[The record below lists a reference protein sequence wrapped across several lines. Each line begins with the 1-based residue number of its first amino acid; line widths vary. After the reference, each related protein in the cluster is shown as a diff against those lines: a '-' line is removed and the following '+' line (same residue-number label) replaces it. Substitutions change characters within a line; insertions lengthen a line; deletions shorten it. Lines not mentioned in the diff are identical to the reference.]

1 MIRSIQPFSS
11 FLARPGQILLCTLI
25 GLIFWLPAW
34 ADDLTTTNAP
44 TDLVVTVSGT
54 ASVCAGTSTT
64 LTASGCPTG
73 GTIRWSTTQT
83 GSTIIVT
90 PQQTTSYTAV
100 CQVAGTGSTTVVTS
114 TSAVGTVR
122 VYRPIVIS
130 FDYRPPSCNNLLDGG
145 IVINGSGGVGL
156 LQYQLGEFP
165 FQTFNAFGPFKAGS
179 YPVVVKDSAGC
190 MLKTTAELP
199 QPPPITATV
208 MVVNAKC
215 VGSRDGQLVAVAAGG
230 VGDYRYALQGTPPQ
244 ESNAFYGLKADSTY
258 TLIVSDKNNCVL
270 YKPVYIGQPAP
281 FSITITP
288 IPTRCTGSADGT
300 ISISATGGLSPYQYQ
315 LGNGAFQSGTQFTG
329 LSATSYEI
337 TVMDANGCK
346 GKQSVAVPQPAP
358 LVLKATAR
366 PVLCSGPNTGAIA
379 ITPSG
384 GTGTVLYQA
393 TSNSVPQNTSV
404 LTGLTVGTYTVVGTD
419 ANGCTGIVSVTIGN
433 VTPLKIQATP
443 IPATCCTCPTG
454 GVKLAATGGTGTGL
468 RFQILGQ
475 ALQASSQINNLTPSP
490 YRVRVVDD
498 GGCSDTTTAI
508 VTDGG
513 ALTLSTGTLKN
524 VSCPGLRNGE
534 ATVQVAGGTKPFTY
548 FWTTERLDTL
558 KPYTATQLNLPEG
571 TYTVSVRDSNRC
583 TTSTLFVTIK
593 SQNPTPAK
601 PIISQI
607 ANSSLVVNQTS
618 GIQWYLQ
625 TGTNSATAISN
636 ATSATLVPYAS
647 GLYTVIVT
655 VNGCAS
661 PPSESF
667 NFVLTAL
674 DEPNPGFTIRI
685 VPNPVVNVLRLEIE
699 QLERS
704 AIQVHL
710 LDAAGRAV
718 RAYQIP
724 AFTGKKWVEWP
735 IDGLST
741 GTYML
746 KAMAESRQSLMRV
759 AVE

>member
-1 MIRSIQPFSS
+1 M
-11 FLARPGQILLCTLI
+11 LI
-25 GLIFWLPAW
+25 GLIFWSPAW
-34 ADDLTTTNAP
+34 ANDLTTANAP

-64 LTASGCPTG
+64 LTASGCPTA
-73 GTIRWSTTQT
+73 GTVRWSTTQT
-83 GSTIIVT
+83 GASIVVA
-90 PQQTTSYTAV
+90 PQQTTSYTAI
-100 CQVAGTGSTTVVTS
+100 CQVAGSGSTTAVT
-114 TSAVGTVR
+114 TTTAVGTVR

-156 LQYQLGEFP
+156 LQYQLGDFP
-165 FQTFNAFGPFKAGS
+165 FQTFNAFGPFKAGT

-199 QPPPITATV
+199 QPPPLTANV
-208 MVVNAKC
+208 MVANAKC
-215 VGSRDGQLVAVAAGG
+215 VGSRDGQLVAVASGG

-270 YKPVYIGQPAP
+270 YKPVYIGQPTP
-281 FSITITP
+281 FSIKLTP
-288 IPTRCTGSADGT
+288 APTRCTGSIDGS
-300 ISISATGGLSPYQYQ
+300 ISVSATGGLSPYQYQ
-315 LGNGAFQSGTQFTG
+315 LGTGTFQSGTQFTG
-329 LSATSYEI
+329 LAATSYDI

-346 GKQSVAVPQPAP
+346 GKQSVSVPQPAP

-393 TSNSVPQNTSV
+393 TSSSTPQNTSV
-404 LTGLTVGTYTVVGTD
+404 LTGLATGVYTVVGTD

-433 VTPLKIQATP
+433 ITPVKIQATP

-475 ALQASSQINNLTPSP
+475 ALQTSSQINNLTPSP

-534 ATVQVAGGTKPFTY
+534 ATVQVAGGAKPFTY

-558 KPYTATQLNLPEG
+558 KPYTATQINLPEG

-593 SQNPTPAK
+593 AQNPTPAK
-601 PIISQI
+601 PIISSVS
-607 ANSSLVVNQTS
+607 NSSLVVNQTS

-655 VNGCAS
+655 INGCAS
-661 PPSESF
+661 PPSDAL

-674 DEPNPGFTIRI
+674 DEPTANLTVRI
-685 VPNPVVNVLRLEIE
+685 VPNPVVDILRLEIE

-704 AIQVHL
+704 AIQIHL
-710 LDAAGRAV
+710 LDAAGRAI
-718 RAYQIP
+718 RMYQIP
-724 AFTGKKWVEWP
+724 AFSGKKLVEWP
-735 IDGLST
+735 IDGIAT
-741 GTYML
+741 GTYLL
-746 KAMAESRQSLMRV
+746 KATTESRQSLMRV